1 MIIWKN
7 LGLRKFIS
15 FYIQLFKFSPSVNV
29 EVKQILFYLN
39 LKNGKRVY
47 SNVIKLRKTEKQEG
61 SNHLLFYFIL
71 SKKNTL
77 LIQLFYQ

>member
-39 LKNGKRVY
+39 LKNGNRVCFNVSLRNREIIEAFRGTTKLSIKNKRKC
-47 SNVIKLRKTEKQEG
+47 N
-61 SNHLLFYFIL
+61 F
-71 SKKNTL
+71 
-77 LIQLFYQ
+77 